1 MSGPRCLPK
10 ALESAMSAEA
20 RREALKSLVSSDGVN
35 FAATPILIPP
45 APYFDLAGEEFGA
58 RLILTTG
65 ADGAEFC
72 LRPDFTL
79 PIAIEHLKSGAA
91 TPAAYGYLGPIFRQR
106 ADGPAEF
113 DQAGL
118 ELLAAP
124 DPDAALDQVIGFA
137 RAALDIY
144 GVARPSV
151 RVGSIDLFEA
161 LLAESDMPDVWRPR
175 IRARFGHPEA
185 MSRLLTRLADPHKP
199 APGPHGMPSAQI
211 ADWVRELLLTNGL
224 SLTESRGPEE
234 IAERYLEKQALEA
247 AHVPEPTIA
256 LLRDYLSIAGEADG
270 ALESVEALAKANG
283 IALEGAL
290 IAARKH
296 LEQLRNGGSLNGL
309 VFDAGFSPRLDYY
322 TGITFEMTGAGGQ
335 VLVSGG
341 QYDRLLRRL
350 GAKTDVPAVGCAV
363 WVERLEREVRP

>member
-1 MSGPRCLPK
+1 MP
-10 ALESAMSAEA
+10 ANA
-20 RREALKSLVSSDGVN
+20 RREQLKALVSGQTVN
-35 FAATPILIPP
+35 FMTTPILIPP

-113 DQAGL
+113 DQAGI
-118 ELLAAP
+118 ELLASP
-124 DPDAALDQVIGFA
+124 DPSAALDQVIAFA

-144 GVARPSV
+144 GVTHPAI

-161 LLAESDMPDVWRPR
+161 LLAASDMPDVWRPR

-185 MSRLLTRLADPHKP
+185 MARLLARLADPHKP
-199 APGPHGMPSAQI
+199 APGPQGMPVGEI
-211 ADWVRELLLTNGL
+211 ANWVSELMVTNGL
-224 SLTESRGPEE
+224 SLTESRRPDE
-234 IAERYLEKQALEA
+234 IAARYLEKQALEA
-247 AHVPEPTIA
+247 AHVPEATIA
-256 LLRDYLSIAGEADG
+256 LLRDYLAISGEADA
-270 ALESVEALAKANG
+270 ALARVEALAKASRLDLDD
-283 IALEGAL
+283 ALR
-290 IAARKH
+290 AARRH
-296 LEQLRNGGSLNGL
+296 LAQLRNGGRLDGL

-322 TGITFEMTGAGGQ
+322 TGITFEMTGKGGQ

-350 GAKTDVPAVGCAV
+350 GADADVPSVGCAV
-363 WVERLEREVRP
+363 WVERLEAEAQR

>member
-1 MSGPRCLPK
+1 MP
-10 ALESAMSAEA
+10 ANA
-20 RREALKSLVSSDGVN
+20 RREALKTLVSGNGVN
-35 FAATPILIPP
+35 FITTPILIPP

-118 ELLAAP
+118 ELLASP
-124 DPDAALDQVIGFA
+124 DAGAALDQVIAFA
-137 RAALDIY
+137 RAALDVY
-144 GVARPSV
+144 GIARPAI
-151 RVGSIDLFEA
+151 RVGSIGLFET
-161 LLAESDMPDVWRPR
+161 LLARSDMPEVWRPR
-175 IRARFGHPEA
+175 IRARFGHRQA
-185 MSRLLTRLADPHKP
+185 MSRLLTRLAGPHKSE
-199 APGPHGMPSAQI
+199 AGPKGMPVGDI
-211 ADWVRELLLTNGL
+211 ADWVSELMLTNGL

-234 IAERYLEKQALEA
+234 IAARYLEKQALEA
-247 AHVPEPTIA
+247 AQVPQATIA
-256 LLRDYLSIAGEADG
+256 LLREYLAISGEADAALDRIEALAATGGIALDG
-270 ALESVEALAKANG
+270 ALET
-283 IALEGAL
+283 
-290 IAARKH
+290 ARQH
-296 LEQLRNGGSLNGL
+296 ARQLRNGNGNNGL
-309 VFDAGFSPRLDYY
+309 VFDAAFSPRLDYY
-322 TGITFEMTGAGGQ
+322 TGITFEMTGQGGS

-350 GAKTDVPAVGCAV
+350 GADGDVPSVGCAL
-363 WVERLEREVRP
+363 WVERLEAEAVR